1 MEDNEE
7 RLYKVLVVDDNPKNV
22 QVLGSLLKNVG
33 YKVGFAMDG
42 KQAYDLLLKSSDFDL
57 ILLDINMPV
66 MDGYEA
72 CKVIRAE
79 ENLKEIPIIFLTA
92 FNEVENI
99 VMGFELG
106 AQDYVTKPFNTKE
119 LLMRVKT
126 QLDLKQAKDMLKK
139 SNEMLDVK
147 VKEKTLALEEAF
159 KRLEKTDTLKT
170 NFLRYVSQQLREP
183 LNGIVSSINIIKAQ
197 EQSSA
202 IKRLLDIL
210 NMSVSQMEDFVSQ
223 ATLYTELNL
232 QNYVLKPTNISPSK
246 LIQYA
251 LLELNETFQAN
262 DINVQIDNLEANY
275 QIVAD
280 RDLLYK
286 ALLFIFK
293 AFLKSLNKGNVIKIA
308 ISKEES
314 KVICSFTIKDVKN
327 LADIKSEAFEP
338 FAEGNSENTFQ
349 TSLYYYFVKQVME
362 LHQSKIEFNV
372 IESNSLNI
380 NLIFNQV

>member
-1 MEDNEE
+1 
-7 RLYKVLVVDDNPKNV
+7 
-22 QVLGSLLKNVG
+22 
-33 YKVGFAMDG
+33 
-42 KQAYDLLLKSSDFDL
+42 
-57 ILLDINMPV
+57 
-66 MDGYEA
+66 
-72 CKVIRAE
+72 
-79 ENLKEIPIIFLTA
+79 
-92 FNEVENI
+92 
-99 VMGFELG
+99 
-106 AQDYVTKPFNTKE
+106 
-119 LLMRVKT
+119 
-126 QLDLKQAKDMLKK
+126 
-139 SNEMLDVK
+139 
-147 VKEKTLALEEAF
+147 
-159 KRLEKTDTLKT
+159 
-170 NFLRYVSQQLREP
+170 
-183 LNGIVSSINIIKAQ
+183 
-197 EQSSA
+197 
-202 IKRLLDIL
+202 
-210 NMSVSQMEDFVSQ
+210 MEDFVSQ

>member
-1 MEDNEE
+1 MEVNEE
-7 RLYKVLVVDDNPKNV
+7 KNYKILVVDDNPKNV

-42 KQAYDLLLKSSDFDL
+42 KQAFDLLQKSSDFDL

-72 CKVIRAE
+72 CKAIRAE
-79 ENLKEIPIIFLTA
+79 EHLKEIPIIFLTA

-126 QLDLKQAKDMLKK
+126 QLDLKQAKDTLKK
-139 SNEMLDVK
+139 SNEILDLR
-147 VKEKTLALEEAF
+147 VKEKTLALEEAIEILKKQDAF
-159 KRLEKTDTLKT
+159 KT

-202 IKRLLDIL
+202 IKHLLDIL
-210 NMSVSQMEDFVSQ
+210 NMSVTQLEDFASQ
-223 ATLYTELNL
+223 AMLYTELNL
-232 QNYVLKPTNISPSK
+232 HNYSLKTTNINPAK

-251 LLELNETFQAN
+251 LLDLNDSLQAN
-262 DINVQIDNLEANY
+262 DIIVQIDNINTNY
-275 QIVAD
+275 QISAD

-286 ALLFIFK
+286 ALIFIFK
-293 AFLKSLNKGNVIKIA
+293 GLIKIIENNNIIN
-308 ISKEES
+308 IS
-314 KVICSFTIKDVKN
+314 VKN
-327 LADIKSEAFEP
+327 EGNEVTCIFSTQGIKIPSELQAGTFDP
-338 FAEGNSENTFQ
+338 FAGNQQKNDFNAN
-349 TSLYYYFVKQVME
+349 LYFYFAKQVVE
-362 LHQSKIEFNV
+362 LHKAKFEFVEN
-372 IESNSLNI
+372 ESPGFNI
-380 NLIFNQV
+380 CIIFNQI

>member
-159 KRLEKTDTLKT
+159 KRLEKTDTLK
-170 NFLRYVSQQLREP
+170 NPFFKIRQ
-183 LNGIVSSINIIKAQ
+183 
-197 EQSSA
+197 
-202 IKRLLDIL
+202 
-210 NMSVSQMEDFVSQ
+210 
-223 ATLYTELNL
+223 
-232 QNYVLKPTNISPSK
+232 PT
-246 LIQYA
+246 
-251 LLELNETFQAN
+251 
-262 DINVQIDNLEANY
+262 
-275 QIVAD
+275 VA
-280 RDLLYK
+280 
-286 ALLFIFK
+286 
-293 AFLKSLNKGNVIKIA
+293 G
-308 ISKEES
+308 
-314 KVICSFTIKDVKN
+314 
-327 LADIKSEAFEP
+327 AFEWNCIIYQYHKSP
-338 FAEGNSENTFQ
+338 GAILCNQAFA
-349 TSLYYYFVKQVME
+349 
-362 LHQSKIEFNV
+362 
-372 IESNSLNI
+372 
-380 NLIFNQV
+380 